1 MKKFLTTF
9 TAIAAGFASQVSA
22 SNAPPNPAP
31 LTGEKAESPASS
43 MPVEGN
49 VLLRTATGNLAGFTL
64 RRSEDGVLMAW
75 HSSHASHASHASHSS
90 HYSCTPGK
98 TC

>member
-9 TAIAAGFASQVSA
+9 AAVAAGFASQVSA
-22 SNAPPNPAP
+22 SNVPPNPAP

-49 VLLRTATGNLAGFTL
+49 VQLRTASGNLAEFTL
-64 RRSEDGVLMAW
+64 RRSEDGVLMAG
-75 HSSHASHASHASHSS
+75 HSSHASHASHASH
-90 HYSCTPGK
+90 YSCTPGK